1 MAAAREPGH
10 QHHEGR
16 SFLRT
21 LLPVEV
27 LFGELQTDVD
37 ERLAQRLRRAAEAE
51 RERHE
56 RSEEGAVHGSLGV
69 FVWGVPVGARR
80 SERAVRGR
88 GAACEVAL
96 LGEVFA
102 PVSGRAGDRC
112 DRSVTAPS

>member
-88 GAACEVAL
+88 GAACEQFSAKFSYQD
-96 LGEVFA
+96 E
-102 PVSGRAGDRC
+102 RATGATDR
-112 DRSVTAPS
+112 